1 LFQNF
6 PGTNIIEYP
15 IMDLIRKSLHRVK
28 QLKIINTM
36 TAKYY
41 TVILLVTLII
51 ANTRNVVV
59 PAIILS
65 VA

>member
-1 LFQNF
+1 
-6 PGTNIIEYP
+6 
-15 IMDLIRKSLHRVK
+15 MDLIRKSLHRVK